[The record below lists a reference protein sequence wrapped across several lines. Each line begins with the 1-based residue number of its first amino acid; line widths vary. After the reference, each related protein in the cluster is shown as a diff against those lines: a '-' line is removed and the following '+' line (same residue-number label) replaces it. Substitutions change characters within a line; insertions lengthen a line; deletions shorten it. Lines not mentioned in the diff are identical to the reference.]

1 MPGATAATGTAIPIL
16 GTNVAVA
23 AVILV
28 LGIVLFIV
36 LCYIGMHIG
45 GVRADRFS
53 LGGTYGDGR
62 LHHHLTSTWVS
73 GIGQFATQNGLAFI
87 SAQPIRLSDA

>member
-36 LCYIGMHIG
+36 LCYIGMHTAVSALI
-45 GVRADRFS
+45 AS
-53 LGGTYGDGR
+53 GTYGDRR
-62 LHHHLTSTWVS
+62 LHHHHYQHMGVWHRPVRHPKWF
-73 GIGQFATQNGLAFI
+73 GVHIC
-87 SAQPIRLSDA
+87 QPIRLSDA

>member
-36 LCYIGMHIG
+36 LCYIGMHT
-45 GVRADRFS
+45 A
-53 LGGTYGDGR
+53 
-62 LHHHLTSTWVS
+62 VS
-73 GIGQFATQNGLAFI
+73 ALIA
-87 SAQPIRLSDA
+87 

>member
-36 LCYIGMHIG
+36 L
-45 GVRADRFS
+45 
-53 LGGTYGDGR
+53 
-62 LHHHLTSTWVS
+62 
-73 GIGQFATQNGLAFI
+73 
-87 SAQPIRLSDA
+87 